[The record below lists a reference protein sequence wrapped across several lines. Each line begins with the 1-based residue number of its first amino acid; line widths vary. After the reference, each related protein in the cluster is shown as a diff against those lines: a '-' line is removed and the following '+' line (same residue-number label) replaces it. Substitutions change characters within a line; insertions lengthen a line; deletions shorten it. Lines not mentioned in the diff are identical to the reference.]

1 MIDIRKL
8 KELVRIM
15 VANELTELDL
25 SDSEQQVS
33 IRRPDSSAPAVVTG
47 VPGVQSIAVAPPMA
61 AASPVQAAGPA
72 ASAGE
77 EGLVAVESPMV
88 GTFYSSPSPGK
99 PMFVNVGDTIEVGTV
114 FCLIEAMKIFNE
126 IKAEQAGTVVEI
138 IPDNGSAVEFGQT
151 IMVIRPS

>member
-8 KELVRIM
+8 KELVRLM

-33 IRRPDSSAPAVVTG
+33 IRRPDSAAPAVVTG
-47 VPGVQSIAVAPPMA
+47 VPGVQSIAVAPPVA
-61 AASPVQAAGPA
+61 AASPVQSAGPA

-99 PMFVNVGDTIEVGTV
+99 PMFVNVGDTVEVGTV
-114 FCLIEAMKIFNE
+114 ICLIEAMKIFNE
-126 IKAEQAGTVVEI
+126 IKAEQAGTVVRI